1 MRKVVK
7 KQMKYI
13 LNLKLEAEKYEEDIL
28 AKRFEIGR
36 KIYNDILNKTLKRY
50 MEMTKSKNWR
60 ENQENIKEIYKKT
73 MEKKQLKKE
82 LKLNI
87 ELRNELLKEYKLSEY
102 SLHNEV
108 KTIQHY
114 YKNNIDSFTA
124 QKIATRVW
132 TAFEKC
138 LYGNGEKVH
147 FKKYEEG
154 LTSLEGKSNKT
165 GIRYNIET
173 HILEWNKLK
182 IKVQSKLNE
191 YEKECL
197 KSVIKY
203 CRIKRKYV
211 RGSYKYIL
219 QLILEGEKPVKQE
232 YNTNGIV
239 GIDIGTQTIAY
250 TGKSEVKL
258 IELAENVKKIENEKR
273 ILLRYMDR
281 SRRKNNSDNFNEDG
295 TIKRGKKLKWIYSKR
310 YKKAKSELKDL
321 YRKQADIRKQDHEK
335 LSNEILREG
344 IVIKVEKMNF
354 KGLQRRAKETKVNEK
369 TGKINKK
376 KRYGKSLANKAPSMF
391 LEILKNKVIAVNGKY
406 IEVNTHKVKASQYN
420 HLNNEYNKKKLSQR
434 WNYFKYNNENIKV
447 QRDLYSSFL
456 IKNVREDL
464 ESIDD
469 KLCDEEFE
477 IFLKLH
483 NNEIK
488 RLSNNINVS
497 SMG

>member
-1 MRKVVK
+1 
-7 KQMKYI
+7 MKYI
-13 LNLKLEAEKYEEDIL
+13 LNLKLEAEKYQEDIL

-50 MEMTKSKNWR
+50 IEMTKSKKWR
-60 ENQENIKEIYKKT
+60 GNQENIKEIYKKT
-73 MEKKQLKKE
+73 MEKKELKKE

-147 FKKYEEG
+147 FKKHEEG

-211 RGSYKYIL
+211 RGRYKYIL

-232 YNTNGIV
+232 YNAKGIV

-281 SRRKNNSDNFNEDG
+281 SRRKNNPDNFNEDG
-295 TIKRGKKLKWIYSKR
+295 TIKRSKKLKWIYSKR

-483 NNEIK
+483 NKEIK

-497 SMG
+497 SMGLNKKQVNI